1 MWTSGHIHANEG
13 AAPSRPVFDT
23 VIRRTPPAPPSVM
36 PKAAP
41 RAAPAAAA
49 RPSEA
54 SDGGTPIGTDV
65 AVRPVDAVVVSAA
78 RIDIEGPRT
87 RFLLT
92 MSKGVRVE
100 VFTLANPYRVVID
113 LPDVAFTLADG
124 TGRTG
129 SGLVTAFRYGLFA
142 DRKARIVLDAAG
154 PVRIEKAVMTPN
166 GGPPNGGGSAVELA
180 ITLAAISP
188 EAFGSGTGAGLAP
201 SGSGSASA
209 ARPQVYE
216 DGAKPP
222 SERPVVLIDP
232 GHGGIDP
239 GALGASNLLEKAVV
253 LSVAQKVRRRLEATG
268 RYDVRMTRTGDVF
281 VSLDQRVM
289 MSREMGADLFIS
301 LHADSIA
308 SKTYAPIVRGASV
321 YTLSEQ
327 ASDEQSQR
335 MAEKENAADLLAGVD
350 LGQSDD
356 GDDVR
361 DILIDLMKRET
372 SNFSAEF
379 SRQLTASMSKSIE
392 MSRDPQRS
400 AAFKVLRQTHAPS
413 VLVELGFMSNAA
425 DETLM
430 QQSEWQGKVAQS
442 IVTAIESYFDRR
454 TAIAP

>member
-1 MWTSGHIHANEG
+1 ML
-13 AAPSRPVFDT
+13 
-23 VIRRTPPAPPSVM
+23 
-36 PKAAP
+36 
-41 RAAPAAAA
+41 
-49 RPSEA
+49 
-54 SDGGTPIGTDV
+54 
-65 AVRPVDAVVVSAA
+65 PVDAVVVSAA
-78 RIDIEGPRT
+78 RTDTDGPRT

-92 MSKGVRVE
+92 MSRGVRAE

-166 GGPPNGGGSAVELA
+166 GGGSAVELA
-180 ITLAAISP
+180 ITLAAISA

-201 SGSGSASA
+201 SGSASASA

-216 DGAKPP
+216 DGTKPP

-281 VSLDQRVM
+281 VSLDQRVK
-289 MSREMGADLFIS
+289 MSRELGADLFIS

-335 MAEKENAADLLAGVD
+335 MAEKENSADLLAGVD

-379 SRQLTASMSKSIE
+379 SRQLTASMGKSIE

-442 IVTAIESYFDRR
+442 IVTAIETFFDRR
-454 TAIAP
+454 TARAP